1 MGCGLVGLSLL
12 HKSCSSK
19 EITLCV
25 SMWMTC
31 HVLQDVTVKSLDAL
45 G

>member
-1 MGCGLVGLSLL
+1 MGWLAYPFSTS
-12 HKSCSSK
+12 HAAST

-31 HVLQDVTVKSLDAL
+31 HVLQDVIVKSLDAL